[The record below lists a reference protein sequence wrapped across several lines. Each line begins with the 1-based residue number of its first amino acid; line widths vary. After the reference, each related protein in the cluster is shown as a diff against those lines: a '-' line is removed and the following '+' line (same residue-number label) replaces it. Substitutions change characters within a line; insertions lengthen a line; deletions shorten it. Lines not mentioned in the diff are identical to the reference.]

1 MLYANV
7 GGIRDSEKQEIA
19 IEFCKSQNK
28 DICILAETH
37 IGNEQI
43 HKIKNNWL
51 GPVLISPGDTFSKG
65 LLILLHPGFPDVT
78 EIDSDPNGRFISFK
92 IAPSGDRVLCVYA
105 PSGHSNREQLTRKRF
120 FEKLSN
126 YIDHKFEGN
135 ENKIIL
141 GDLNCTL
148 NPMDRDERNKTQKRY
163 RCHSNF
169 ALSKLILD
177 QGLEDLWRRKN
188 PDTSEFTRYDRTSGT
203 RSRIARVYTD
213 IKIANN
219 TKINHKMIS
228 FSDHYN
234 ALLIERLSSKT
245 KTGKDLWLFNNTLL
259 QNKDFVSSISNLL
272 SSLKRKQG
280 NFSSV
285 SDWWEYT
292 KIKIKLPEDFP
303 KILPLR
309 KTLEY
314 PDSKRDCETCIKRK
328 ILNLK

>member
-43 HKIKNNWL
+43 PQIQNNWL

-92 IAPSGDRVLCVYA
+92 VAPSVDRVLCLYA
-105 PSGHSNREQLTRKRF
+105 LSGHSNREQLTRRRF
-120 FEKLSN
+120 FEELSN

-141 GDLNCTL
+141 GDFNCTL
-148 NPMDRDERNKTQKRY
+148 SQMDRDERNKTQKRY
-163 RCHSNF
+163 RCHSNLT
-169 ALSKLILD
+169 LSKLIMD
-177 QGLEDLWRRKN
+177 HELEDLWRREN
-188 PDTSEFTRYDRTSGT
+188 PDTSEFTRYDRASGT
-203 RSRIARVYTD
+203 RSRIDRVYTE

-219 TKINHKMIS
+219 TKSNHKMIS
-228 FSDHYN
+228 FSDHCFTY
-234 ALLIERLSSKT
+234 
-245 KTGKDLWLFNNTLL
+245 
-259 QNKDFVSSISNLL
+259 
-272 SSLKRKQG
+272 
-280 NFSSV
+280 
-285 SDWWEYT
+285 
-292 KIKIKLPEDFP
+292 
-303 KILPLR
+303 
-309 KTLEY
+309 
-314 PDSKRDCETCIKRK
+314 
-328 ILNLK
+328 

>member
-65 LLILLHPGFPDVT
+65 LLILLHPGFPHVT
-78 EIDSDPNGRFISFK
+78 KIDSDLNGRFISFK
-92 IAPSGDRVLCVYA
+92 LVPSGDRVLCVYA
-105 PSGHSNREQLTRKRF
+105 PSGHSNRGQLTRKRF

-126 YIDHKFEGN
+126 YIDHKFEEN
-135 ENKIIL
+135 ENKILL
-141 GDLNCTL
+141 GDFNCTL
-148 NPMDRDERNKTQKRY
+148 NPMDRDERNNTQKRY

-245 KTGKDLWLFNNTLL
+245 KTGQDLY
-259 QNKDFVSSISNLL
+259 
-272 SSLKRKQG
+272 G
-280 NFSSV
+280 FSTIL
-285 SDWWEYT
+285 YYKT
-292 KIKIKLPEDFP
+292 KISFLQSQIYF
-303 KILPLR
+303 IL
-309 KTLEY
+309 
-314 PDSKRDCETCIKRK
+314 
-328 ILNLK
+328 

>member
-1 MLYANV
+1 
-7 GGIRDSEKQEIA
+7 
-19 IEFCKSQNK
+19 
-28 DICILAETH
+28 
-37 IGNEQI
+37 
-43 HKIKNNWL
+43 
-51 GPVLISPGDTFSKG
+51 
-65 LLILLHPGFPDVT
+65 
-78 EIDSDPNGRFISFK
+78 
-92 IAPSGDRVLCVYA
+92 
-105 PSGHSNREQLTRKRF
+105 
-120 FEKLSN
+120 
-126 YIDHKFEGN
+126 
-135 ENKIIL
+135 
-141 GDLNCTL
+141 
-148 NPMDRDERNKTQKRY
+148 
-163 RCHSNF
+163 
-169 ALSKLILD
+169 
-177 QGLEDLWRRKN
+177 
-188 PDTSEFTRYDRTSGT
+188 
-203 RSRIARVYTD
+203 
-213 IKIANN
+213 
-219 TKINHKMIS
+219 MIS